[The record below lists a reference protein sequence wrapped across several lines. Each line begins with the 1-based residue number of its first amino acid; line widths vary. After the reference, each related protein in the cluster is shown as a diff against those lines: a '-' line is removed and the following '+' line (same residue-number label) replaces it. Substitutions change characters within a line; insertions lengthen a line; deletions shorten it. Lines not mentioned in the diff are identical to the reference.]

1 MLILENVVLWAFLAA
16 LAYIFRQCDRQP
28 PFEKHVSAQQETA
41 HVAAMMR
48 SSDLCARALN
58 GGRLRGALSS

>member
-1 MLILENVVLWAFLAA
+1 
-16 LAYIFRQCDRQP
+16 
-28 PFEKHVSAQQETA
+28 
-41 HVAAMMR
+41 VAAMMR